1 MASSQA
7 FIEYLQEQL
16 TGCGVGEI
24 YCRKMFGEYG
34 IYCDGVF
41 FGLVCDDQFFVKIT
55 EAGKAILGKKYP
67 TGLAYDGAKTP
78 MFKIDNFEDYDVMRQ
93 LIQATC
99 AELIKKGNGNEGD
112 AQ

>member
-16 TGCGVGEI
+16 TGCGAGEI

-55 EAGKAILGKKYP
+55 EAGKAILGEKCP
-67 TGLAYDGAKTP
+67 TGLAYGGAKTP
-78 MFKIDNFEDYDVMRQ
+78 MFKIDDFEDDDVMRQ

-99 AELIKKGNGNEGD
+99 AELMKKGNGNEGD

>member
-16 TGCGVGEI
+16 TGCGAGEI

-55 EAGKAILGKKYP
+55 EAGKAILGEKCLLFRSKMSDWV
-67 TGLAYDGAKTP
+67 G
-78 MFKIDNFEDYDVMRQ
+78 IWR
-93 LIQATC
+93 C
-99 AELIKKGNGNEGD
+99 
-112 AQ
+112 

>member
-16 TGCGVGEI
+16 TGCGAGEI

-41 FGLVCDDQFFVKIT
+41 FALVCDDTFFIKIT
-55 EAGKAILGKKYP
+55 EAGKVILGKNYS
-67 TGLAYDGAKTP
+67 TGLAYSGAKTP
-78 MFKIDNFEDYDVMRQ
+78 MFKIDDFEDYDVMRQ

-99 AELIKKGNGNEGD
+99 AELIKKGNGNGGD

>member
-16 TGCGVGEI
+16 TGCGAGEI

-34 IYCDGVF
+34 LYCDGVF

-55 EAGKAILGKKYP
+55 EAGKAILGEKYP
-67 TGLAYDGAKTP
+67 TGLAYGGAKTP
-78 MFKIDNFEDYDVMRQ
+78 MFKIDDFEDYDVMHQ

-99 AELIKKGNGNEGD
+99 AELMKKGKGKK
-112 AQ
+112 

>member
-16 TGCGVGEI
+16 TGCGAGEI

-55 EAGKAILGKKYP
+55 EAGKAILGEKQP

-78 MFKIDNFEDYDVMRQ
+78 MFKSDDFEDYDLMRQ

-99 AELIKKGNGNEGD
+99 VELIKKGKKNEG
-112 AQ
+112 Q

>member
-16 TGCGVGEI
+16 TGCGAGEI

-34 IYCDGVF
+34 VYCDGVF

-55 EAGKAILGKKYP
+55 EAGKTILGEKYP
-67 TGLAYDGAKTP
+67 TGLAYGGAKTP
-78 MFKIDNFEDYDVMRQ
+78 MFKIDDFEDYDLMRQ

-99 AELIKKGNGNEGD
+99 AELIKKGNKNEG
-112 AQ
+112 